1 MSEDKCFYQY
11 TAYPKKY
18 EGCYWGNFGSKT
30 SKPED
35 NIVINRNNFITD
47 YNINKYVKHIPRYGN
62 KIEKYMRQY
71 SWFNGR
77 HLELYSINGTTQLLA
92 LYSPYDAYHNKDYKA
107 QVIADGWTE
116 IYPLYSNTAV
126 SFIKYM

>member
-1 MSEDKCFYQY
+1 MSRDTSFYQY
-11 TAYPKKY
+11 TEYPKIY
-18 EGCYWGNFGSKT
+18 EGSYWGNFD

-35 NIVINRNNFITD
+35 NIANNRNSFITD
-47 YNINKYVKHIPRYGN
+47 YNIKKYVKHMSRYGK
-62 KIEKYMRQY
+62 KIEKYMKQY

-77 HLELYSINGTTQLLA
+77 HLELYSINDSKTLLA
-92 LYSPYDAYHNKDYKA
+92 LYSPYDAYHNKDYKQ

-126 SFIKYM
+126 SFVKYI